1 MSDGAALV
9 AGLGIVVGLMLL
21 AAGNAIGL
29 LVVIGAAIVGGI
41 VG

>member
-1 MSDGAALV
+1 MSDGAALI

-21 AAGNAIGL
+21 AGGNPWGL
-29 LVVIGAAIVGGI
+29 VVVIGAAIVGGI